1 MTSDTVTDDPDVR
14 DPQPAPATPRVSL
27 GTVFRWA
34 AAATLGA
41 LVVLAAGY
49 GLYIVRSI
57 VTLVVIS
64 LFLAISLD
72 PVVRFLVR
80 RRVPRPAAVA
90 LVVLLLVGVVA
101 VFVWSIVPPI
111 IDQGSKLF
119 DSLPGYLDRLFD
131 DSHTIGRLVKKYNL
145 GSRLDSFVADL
156 PTMLAGGAVDFFQ
169 QFIDILVSSLTVFV
183 LTIYFLV
190 DLPRLRR
197 SVVDLFPRRRER
209 VSQILD
215 VVVEKV
221 GGYMIGNIAISIV
234 AGILSFAAL
243 EVIGVPYALPLAA
256 TVAATDLIPMVG
268 ATLGATV
275 CVLVATFTIGFWPGA
290 VIVALFFVCYQP
302 VENYLV
308 APRIYRNTVDL
319 PSVVILLAALIGA
332 SLLGLPGAIMAIP
345 VAATIKVTMTPVM
358 ASRTRIPTQ

>member
-1 MTSDTVTDDPDVR
+1 MTDDAEVR
-14 DPQPAPATPRVSL
+14 DEPPPVPAPARASL
-27 GTVFRWA
+27 STVFRWA

-41 LVVLAAGY
+41 LLVLAAGY
-49 GLYIVRSI
+49 GLYLVRSI
-57 VTLVVIS
+57 VTLVVIA

-72 PVVRFLVR
+72 PIVRWLVH

-111 IDQGSKLF
+111 LDQGTKLF
-119 DSLPGYLDRLFD
+119 DSLPGYLDRMFD
-131 DSHTIGRLVKKYNL
+131 DSHTLGRLVKKYNL
-145 GSRLDSFVADL
+145 GPRLDSFVAEL
-156 PTMLAGGAVDFFQ
+156 PTMLASGTVNIFQ

-209 VSQILD
+209 VSEILD

-221 GGYMIGNIAISIV
+221 GGYMIGNIVISIV
-234 AGILSFAAL
+234 AGVASFAAM

-256 TVAATDLIPMVG
+256 TVAATDLIPMIG
-268 ATLGATV
+268 ATLGATI
-275 CVLVATFTIGFWPGA
+275 CVLVASFTIGFWPGA
-290 VIVALFFVCYQP
+290 VIVALFFVLYQP
-302 VENYLV
+302 LENYVV

-345 VAATIKVTMTPVM
+345 VAATIKVVMTPMM
-358 ASRTRIPTQ
+358 ASRTRIPSQ